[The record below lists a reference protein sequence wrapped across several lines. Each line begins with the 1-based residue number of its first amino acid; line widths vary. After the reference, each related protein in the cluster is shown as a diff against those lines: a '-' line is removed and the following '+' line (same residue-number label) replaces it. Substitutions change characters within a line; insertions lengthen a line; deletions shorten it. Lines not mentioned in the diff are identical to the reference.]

1 MVYGVCW
8 ELVMVQFNMLMDLV
22 NKFFVDSSRFMIW
35 WDKIRLFFYGRLI
48 MYVKQMSWFYY
59 VFFDLYNIMEF
70 MDWFWIDFI
79 LDWINGNIYNIKLW
93 EKNLM
98 VIYKI

>member
-1 MVYGVCW
+1 
-8 ELVMVQFNMLMDLV
+8 
-22 NKFFVDSSRFMIW
+22 
-35 WDKIRLFFYGRLI
+35 
-48 MYVKQMSWFYY
+48 MSWFYY
-59 VFFDLYNIMEF
+59 VFFDLYNITEF